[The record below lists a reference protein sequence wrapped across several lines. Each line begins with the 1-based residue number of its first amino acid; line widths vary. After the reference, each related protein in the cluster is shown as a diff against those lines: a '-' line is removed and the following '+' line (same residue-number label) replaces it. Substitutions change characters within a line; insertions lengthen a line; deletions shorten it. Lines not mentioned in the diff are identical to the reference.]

1 MVGSLPMSP
10 LLVIN
15 FHNPLNHHHHHG
27 QLINRWPVAIPLP
40 VTVTAKAC
48 VWWLCDWYVFSELFL
63 LHMHHLTLL
72 NISWS
77 STTNGS
83 CGSGQTR
90 ASDHLIYVS
99 QPGTRNGTE
108 RKGSYKQGNS
118 IVYYYYPTDSS
129 VPRKWLAQGTCCGS
143 SRWTIGL
150 LFRIQSKFSD

>member
-1 MVGSLPMSP
+1 MTGNMNLRWRAKYGRIPSHVPIACNKFPQSLKPP
-10 LLVIN
+10 
-15 FHNPLNHHHHHG
+15 PPP
-27 QLINRWPVAIPLP
+27 WPANQSMTSGYSTASNQP
-40 VTVTAKAC
+40 VTAKAC

-90 ASDHLIYVS
+90 AGDHLIYVC
-99 QPGTRNGTE
+99 QPGTRTGTE

-129 VPRKWLAQGTCCGS
+129 VPRKWLA
-143 SRWTIGL
+143 
-150 LFRIQSKFSD
+150 